1 MNLDCRVRDAIWAD
15 DSYRIQSVRHNV
27 FTLEQG
33 VSHEIVMDGKD
44 AQCIHF
50 LAENRSGDPVGC
62 ARLSLEG
69 RVGRVAVLE
78 KWRRSGVGAQ
88 IMNSL
93 ILHSESLGMSKTF
106 LHSQLAVQSFYE
118 YLGYKSEGPIFDEA
132 GIPHVYM
139 ARRTNNA

>member
-15 DSYRIQSVRHNV
+15 DSFLIQSVRHNV

-50 LAENRSGDPVGC
+50 LAENCSGDPVGC

-78 KWRRSGVGAQ
+78 KWRRSGVGAK

-93 ILHSESLGMSKTF
+93 ILHSESLGMSQTF

-118 YLGYKSEGPIFDEA
+118 YLGYKPEGPIFDEA

>member
-50 LAENRSGDPVGC
+50 LAENRSGDPVG
-62 ARLSLEG
+62 LSL
-69 RVGRVAVLE
+69 
-78 KWRRSGVGAQ
+78 
-88 IMNSL
+88 IH
-93 ILHSESLGMSKTF
+93 I
-106 LHSQLAVQSFYE
+106 
-118 YLGYKSEGPIFDEA
+118 
-132 GIPHVYM
+132 
-139 ARRTNNA
+139 

>member
-1 MNLDCRVRDAIWAD
+1 MRRRLASVYGIEEADILLDRL
-15 DSYRIQSVRHNV
+15 YR
-27 FTLEQG
+27 
-33 VSHEIVMDGKD
+33 M
-44 AQCIHF
+44 
-50 LAENRSGDPVGC
+50 
-62 ARLSLEG
+62 
-69 RVGRVAVLE
+69 VGRY
-78 KWRRSGVGAQ
+78 GVGAQ